1 MKSWAFLL
9 LYAWSISA
17 IFPAGSGAQETK
29 VYTLAVVP
37 QAQSVS
43 TATMWAP
50 FLTKLSQE
58 AGVTIRI
65 KVYYAS
71 HSQFE
76 TDLKNGVPD
85 FAYLDPYQ
93 MVMAHKTQKYVPL
106 IRKRDPLVGVLVAHK
121 NTGVNSVQD
130 IKGGVVAFPSPNSF
144 GASLPMRWLLSKK
157 ERVPFTPS
165 YVQTDDNVYRH
176 VVLDRAAAGG
186 GIQDTFDSVPE
197 EIKNQ
202 LKIIYQTPPL
212 MSHPFAA
219 HRRVPELV
227 RTKVINAFL
236 KLGIDPAGRRLLSDV
251 RIDNPVVADYETE
264 YAPLAKLGLGKPGG
278 AE

>member
-1 MKSWAFLL
+1 MKPWAFML
-9 LYAWSISA
+9 LYVWSIFA
-17 IFPAGSGAQETK
+17 IFPPGTGAQERT

-43 TATMWAP
+43 TATRWAP
-50 FLTKLSQE
+50 FLVKLSQE
-58 AGVTIRI
+58 AGITIRI
-65 KVYYAS
+65 RVYHAS
-71 HSQFE
+71 YSQFE
-76 TDLKNGVPD
+76 TDIKNGVPD
-85 FAYLDPYQ
+85 FAYMDPYQ
-93 MVMAHKTQKYVPL
+93 MVMAHTTQKYMPL
-106 IRKRDPLVGVLVAHK
+106 IRDRDPLVGILVAHN

-130 IKGGVVAFPSPNSF
+130 IKNRVVAFPSPNSF
-144 GASLPMRWLLSKK
+144 GSSLYMRWLLTKK

-186 GIQDTFDSVPE
+186 GIQNTFDSESE

-202 LKIIYQTPPL
+202 LKIIYRTPPL
-212 MSHPFAA
+212 IAHPFAA

-236 KLGIDPAGRRLLSDV
+236 KIGNDPATKQLLNDIQV
-251 RIDNPVVADYETE
+251 FNPVVADYETE
-264 YAPLAKLGLGKPGG
+264 YAPLTKLGIEKFIG
-278 AE
+278 AK